1 MTFFIG
7 RGFAEL
13 QILKKWKWP
22 YLLNWVEYY
31 DENLHT
37 HWYWHDVAHEIVILH
52 LGLVKVLPRFKFW
65 KQWKEIAK
73 WYFLSVEA
81 LPSSKFWKSE
91 NGPISWTEW
100 NIMMKICIHID
111 IDMM

>member
-13 QILKKWKWP
+13 QILKK
-22 YLLNWVEYY
+22 
-31 DENLHT
+31 
-37 HWYWHDVAHEIVILH
+37 
-52 LGLVKVLPRFKFW
+52 
-65 KQWKEIAK
+65 
-73 WYFLSVEA
+73 
-81 LPSSKFWKSE
+81 SE

-100 NIMMKICIHID
+100 NIVMKTCIHIT